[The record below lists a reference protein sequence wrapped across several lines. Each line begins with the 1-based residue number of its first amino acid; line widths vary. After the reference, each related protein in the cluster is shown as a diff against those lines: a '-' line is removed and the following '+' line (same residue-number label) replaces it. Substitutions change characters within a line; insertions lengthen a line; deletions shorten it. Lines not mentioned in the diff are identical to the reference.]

1 MKFRMP
7 WHKKNQESVAI
18 ETSNTDGFGS
28 HGGGSRQWSN
38 LVGQFNGDKT
48 SGGFGFTIDVDDLD
62 YYELRE
68 KSLSL
73 YYTNPYARGI
83 INRLLVNSVGAGLI
97 PESQP
102 NNTILKL
109 DEKLIYQWTE
119 EAEALWESYAS
130 SKLGDY
136 HNEESLNDLQLKLEL
151 NSLLT
156 GDVLVVERLNEQG
169 LPTYQFIDG
178 RFVSSPMEVADEN
191 IVYGV
196 KLTKSKKVVSYFVEK
211 SDGSGHREIKAYSSS
226 GRRQAWLAFG
236 SKRRVGEVRGY
247 PLLMSA
253 LQALK
258 QLDRYTDSEITASE
272 LNASI
277 VGFIKNT
284 QENSIGA
291 STPFS
296 GGVKHTP
303 RTPSSEAPT
312 KTTTIDKGGIW
323 MEGLNVGEEPVSYDT
338 RRPNV
343 NHATFVRGV
352 LSAISFSLDM
362 PPEILF
368 LEFDSSYSAARQV
381 NNEFSLAI
389 TEILR
394 PRIISNLPQR
404 AWETFITYQT
414 LVDKLSTPNLYEA
427 LKNESL
433 WEVKQA
439 WLTCAWMGPHRKPV
453 DPEKE
458 AKANEINVDRGWKT
472 NQKASIEASGQRFNN
487 NVKRIKGE
495 KELASGVVRTSK
507 ESSSTTNKAEQE
519 PDDE

>member
-1 MKFRMP
+1 MKMP
-7 WHKKNQESVAI
+7 WSRKETVAVESS
-18 ETSNTDGFGS
+18 ESPSPRSD
-28 HGGGSRQWSN
+28 RQWSN

-48 SGGFGFTIDVDDLD
+48 SGGFGFTVDVDDLD

-83 INRLLVNSVGAGLI
+83 INRLIVNSVGAGLI

-102 NNTILKL
+102 NNTILNL
-109 DEKLIYQWTE
+109 DEKFIYEWTE
-119 EAEALWESYAS
+119 RAEALWESYAS
-130 SKLGDY
+130 SHMGD
-136 HNEESLNDLQLKLEL
+136 HHKEESLNDLQLKLEL
-151 NSLLT
+151 NALLT
-156 GDVLVVERLNEQG
+156 GDVLVVERINKQG

-178 RFVSSPMEVADEN
+178 RFVSSPLDIDN
-191 IVYGV
+191 TDIVHGV

-211 SDGSGHREIKAYSSS
+211 PDGFGHHEIKAFSSS
-226 GRRQAWLAFG
+226 GRRQAWLAYG

-284 QENSIGA
+284 QENTVGS
-291 STPFS
+291 SSPFG

-323 MEGLNVGEEPVSYDT
+323 MEGLQVGEEPVSYDT

-389 TEILR
+389 SEILR
-394 PRIISNLPQR
+394 PRIIANLPKR

-414 LVDKLSTPNLYEA
+414 LVDKLDTPNLYEA
-427 LKNESL
+427 LKDETM
-433 WEVKQA
+433 WDIKQA
-439 WLTCAWMGPHRKPV
+439 WFACAWMGPHRKPV
-453 DPEKE
+453 DPQKE
-458 AKANEINVDRGWKT
+458 ANANEINVDRGWKT

-495 KELASGVVRTSK
+495 KRLAAGTVRMSK
-507 ESSSTTNKAEQE
+507 ESSSTTESKEQE
-519 PDDE
+519 EKDE